1 MSLPVPACHPLCD
14 MFYRLSYV
22 NPVRRFHLS
31 CLTCYRRRLHYRQ
44 RGWQG
49 LKRYMHFEV
58 VADSIHED
66 GSPLP
71 QDYRIYWLTIRKDGF
86 IRHSTR
92 RIICKTLMQLTDYLR
107 SRSKEGPRRI
117 KKDITIADSLNPLG
131 TILPKSFSAYF
142 IFMPT
147 SELAT
152 RTYRNMLR
160 KTFLTIAEFIAQV

>member
-1 MSLPVPACHPLCD
+1 MGINHKVSSEKQRIERGSYMSLPVPACHPLCD

-71 QDYRIYWLTIRKDGF
+71 QDYRIYWFTI
-86 IRHSTR
+86 
-92 RIICKTLMQLTDYLR
+92 
-107 SRSKEGPRRI
+107 SKEGPRRI